1 MCGRFTIT
9 VDLNDLKDYLGESF
23 DIHDLNQEIVVP
35 RYNVAPGQHIL
46 AVIFDG
52 KKYRVGLIK
61 WGFVPSFAKDEKIGY
76 SMINAKS
83 ETLHEKPAFKEAFKT
98 QRCLILADGFY
109 EWMKE
114 NNKKQPY
121 RILMKDEKIFPM
133 AGLWS
138 TYVKENGEKL
148 HTATIITTEANTLMQ
163 PIHDRMPVILDEQS
177 KLSWLHNTSNPKD
190 LLSLLKPYNP
200 HDMKAYPVS
209 NQVNKPEHD
218 DASLIEDITE
228 ALKKVPTQA
237 SLFE

>member
-9 VDLNDLKDYLGESF
+9 VDLNDLRDYLGESF
-23 DIHDLNQEIVVP
+23 DIHDLSQEIVVP

-163 PIHDRMPVILDEQS
+163 PIHDRMPVILDEKS
-177 KLSWLHNTSNPKD
+177 KLSWLHNTSHQQD

-200 HDMKAYPVS
+200 NEMKAYPVS
-209 NQVNKPEHD
+209 HQVNKPEHD
-218 DASLIEDITE
+218 DPSLIEDITE
-228 ALKKVPTQA
+228 ALKKIPTQA